1 MEKSLFT
8 CPICAAPLERAY
20 ACPNGHAYDKAREGY
35 VHLLPANKKHSKAPG
50 DDKGMAEA
58 RRRFLSG
65 GYYGHLLAALCAL
78 GAEYAPPGEAVL
90 DSGCGEGYY
99 TAGLWETLGRPPLAG
114 IDLSKPSVRLAARR
128 VPEGEFAV
136 ASAYH
141 LPLADASVGLVLNCF
156 SPLALDEFRRVLRPG
171 GAFLYVV
178 PAADHL
184 WELKQVLYDQPY
196 RNREEDVPYEGFSY
210 ERVEPVE
217 AVVDVA
223 GEALRDLFQMT
234 PYYWKTPREGA
245 ERLAA
250 PAPHRSDGVPV
261 YDGRCRRLP
270 PEELARLARSRRPAW
285 RVRVPEE
292 VLSFRDLLQGG
303 VSQDLSLDCGDFIL
317 RRSDGVYAYQLAV
330 VVDDGAMGVT
340 QVVRGSDLLDST
352 PRQLWLQ
359 ERLGL
364 PHPEYGHVPLLLAPD
379 GRRLAK
385 RDRDQELG
393 ALQSCYSAQ
402 ELVGQ
407 LALLAGLIP
416 EYAPISPAELIPLF
430 SWEKLPQADCAV
442 HWADG
447 ICTFFTKTIQSPV
460 QRDRPPV

>member
-1 MEKSLFT
+1 MVQWGKRMEEGRTLSNTTTQDRPVCGRF
-8 CPICAAPLERAY
+8 APSPSGRM
-20 ACPNGHAYDKAREGY
+20 
-35 VHLLPANKKHSKAPG
+35 HLGNLWSA
-50 DDKGMAEA
+50 
-58 RRRFLSG
+58 
-65 GYYGHLLAALCAL
+65 LLA
-78 GAEYAPPGEAVL
+78 
-90 DSGCGEGYY
+90 
-99 TAGLWETLGRPPLAG
+99 W
-114 IDLSKPSVRLAARR
+114 LAARSR
-128 VPEGEFAV
+128 G
-136 ASAYH
+136 
-141 LPLADASVGLVLNCF
+141 G
-156 SPLALDEFRRVLRPG
+156 RMVLRLEDLDP
-171 GAFLYVV
+171 
-178 PAADHL
+178 DRCTQT
-184 WELKQVLYDQPY
+184 WCDQVMRDLEWLGLDWD
-196 RNREEDVPYEGFSY
+196 N
-210 ERVEPVE
+210 EPVYQSRRTDAYRAAFARLEE
-217 AVVDVA
+217 A
-223 GEALRDLFQMT
+223 GLLYPCYGTR
-234 PYYWKTPREGA
+234 A
-245 ERLAA
+245 E
-250 PAPHRSDGVPV
+250 
-261 YDGRCRRLP
+261 
-270 PEELARLARSRRPAW
+270 RLARSRRPAW